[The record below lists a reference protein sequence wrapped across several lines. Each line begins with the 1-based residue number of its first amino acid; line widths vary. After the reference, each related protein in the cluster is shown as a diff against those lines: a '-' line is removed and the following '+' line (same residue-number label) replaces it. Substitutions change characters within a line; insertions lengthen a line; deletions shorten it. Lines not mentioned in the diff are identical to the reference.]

1 MRAMGRGTQG
11 DNEPPVE
18 EVGAPAERRHDRRHL
33 TILRV
38 GKLISGSI
46 QELCLVRNISS
57 GGLKARVYSDK
68 AVGEE
73 VSIELKSGQAIA
85 GVVQWNA
92 GNEIGVQFHDK
103 IDVPALLASDEVLTR
118 GMRPRPPRVHLPTL
132 ALLRLRSE
140 LWGIG
145 IQDIS
150 QGGAKIEIDQPLD
163 IGDEV
168 VIMVGDFRPLTAIVR
183 WVRGGAAGVEFKQ
196 MIPYS
201 ELAQW
206 LSSVTREDVAR

>member
-1 MRAMGRGTQG
+1 MRAVERGSQEG
-11 DNEPPVE
+11 KEPPVE
-18 EVGAPAERRHDRRHL
+18 EVGAPSERRNDRRHL

-38 GKLISGSI
+38 GKLISDGI
-46 QELCLVRNISS
+46 QELCLVRNISA
-57 GGLKARVYSDK
+57 GGLKARVYSEK
-68 AVGEE
+68 KVGQE
-73 VSIELKSGQAIA
+73 VSVELKSGQEIRGA
-85 GVVQWNA
+85 VQWVT

-103 IDVPALLASDEVLTR
+103 IDVPTLLASAELTR

-150 QGGAKIEIDQPLD
+150 QGGAKIEIDQPLG

-206 LSSVTREDVAR
+206 LSSVTREDVTR